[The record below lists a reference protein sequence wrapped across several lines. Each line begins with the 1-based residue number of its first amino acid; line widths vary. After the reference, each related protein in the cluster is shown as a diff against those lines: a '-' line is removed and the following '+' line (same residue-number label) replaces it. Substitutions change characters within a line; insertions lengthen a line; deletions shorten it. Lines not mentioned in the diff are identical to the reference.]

1 MFAQFRTL
9 YPTGSL
15 TSELLA
21 ITEGHF
27 VVRAL
32 VQINGIILATGI
44 AAAKTVELAEDQAKR
59 RSLQALGIEIPLASP
74 QPSSINS
81 SALDLD
87 PDLDLNQ
94 EEPAFIAPPEL
105 SSYTAISSDSSEG
118 VNTEDWLSET
128 NLSSLTSGKAR
139 TRTASPALPE
149 LNPEGEGD
157 GEIPPLVPETST
169 TSTTTTSTNK
179 KASRSR
185 RTSGDVT
192 DFSSDIAQTDIE
204 LKRLGWTAEQGVSY
218 LQKTYGKRS
227 RRTLTEDELLDFLH
241 YLESLP
247 NPSQGEG

>member
-15 TSELLA
+15 ISELLA

-32 VQINGIILATGI
+32 IQIDGITLATGI

-59 RSLQALGIEIPLASP
+59 RSLQALGIEIPMASP
-74 QPSSINS
+74 QPSQVISNS
-81 SALDLD
+81 SLDLDLD
-87 PDLDLNQ
+87 PDLDLAQ

-105 SSYTAISSDSSEG
+105 SSYTPVGSDSADG

-128 NLSSLTSGKAR
+128 DLSLTSSKAR
-139 TRTASPALPE
+139 TRAGSPALPE
-149 LNPEGEGD
+149 LNPEGT
-157 GEIPPLVPETST
+157 GEISPLPLVPETST
-169 TSTTTTSTNK
+169 TGSTHK
-179 KASRSR
+179 QASRSK
-185 RTSGDVT
+185 RTSDEVT
-192 DFSSDIAQTDIE
+192 DFSSDIAQTDIQ

-227 RRTLTEDELLDFLH
+227 RRTLTEEELLDFLH

-247 NPSQGEG
+247 NPSQGDG